1 MSPLLPSVK
10 RPEAKARNK
19 KFNTH
24 FFGPTYVAH
33 IPPLEGWYSRDSLCY
48 GVRARVVYL
57 TAKCKKEIGLQ
68 GACLLALGSLGKT
81 HARRDVETEL
91 RPGVPRMGL

>member
-1 MSPLLPSVK
+1 MDFGTSQGSVAVEDGRVLGPSDSTRSAGFLFLFLRIFWLGYKSQETICVVS
-10 RPEAKARNK
+10 K
-19 KFNTH
+19 K
-24 FFGPTYVAH
+24 
-33 IPPLEGWYSRDSLCY
+33 
-48 GVRARVVYL
+48 
-57 TAKCKKEIGLQ
+57 KKKKIGLQ